1 MSKCKDERIGLGSNP
16 GQLSSKIP
24 LSSIK
29 SVMQMIR
36 CAFEVS
42 DGVLPVISAELINS
56 GTINK
61 TGLSKTRL
69 YSNVLQNLKGGG
81 IDIGPNAAG
90 EDNKSNK
97 FVKAIVDNVINEI
110 LENMVIETALPIGTI
125 LGTGYAGVQI
135 VTPRSIK
142 NRGIAR

>member
-16 GQLSSKIP
+16 GQPSSKIP

-56 GTINK
+56 GAINK
-61 TGLSKTRL
+61 SGLSKTRL

-90 EDNKSNK
+90 GDNKSNK
-97 FVKAIVDNVINEI
+97 FAKAIIDNVINEI
-110 LENMVIETALPIGTI
+110 LENMVIETALPVGTI